1 MKSNSKLN
9 LVVGVG
15 CSFVL
20 AFLFLQP
27 LSVRGAD
34 IGTNTA
40 KMFSTPDEAVA
51 ALSVAAN
58 AKDRDALRAIFGSEL
73 SGIEN
78 PDLVQASNDMV
89 TFATALDATNM
100 LVHDSDT
107 NCTLEV
113 GEDFWPFP
121 IPLVEQDGKWFFD
134 TAAGEEEILNRRIG
148 KNELNTLQVARA
160 YVDAQRQY
168 ASTDPD
174 GDNVLQFAQRFIS
187 SPGKKDGLYWPPD
200 DTGNTSP
207 LGPLV
212 AYAQSEGY
220 GNITNS
226 TNAYQPYNGYYF
238 KILTRQGKHAPGG
251 AYDYIINGNMIAG
264 FALVAWPAEYG
275 KTGIMT
281 FIVNQQGLVY
291 QKDLGAK
298 TAKLASSMKKY
309 DPDST
314 WEVSPD

>member
-1 MKSNSKLN
+1 MKSNLKFN
-9 LVVGVG
+9 FVVVGI
-15 CSFVL
+15 FVSAMVL
-20 AFLFLQP
+20 P
-27 LSVRGAD
+27 LSAQE
-34 IGTNTA
+34 TNAA

-51 ALSVAAN
+51 ALTAAVN
-58 AKDRDALRAIFGSEL
+58 AKDHDTLKAIFGSAL

-78 PDLVQASNDMV
+78 ADRVQASNDLAI
-89 TFATALDATNM
+89 FATALDTTNV

-113 GEDFWPFP
+113 GPDLWPFP
-121 IPLVEQDGKWFFD
+121 IPLVQQDGKWFFD
-134 TAAGEEEILNRRIG
+134 TAAGEQEILNRRIG
-148 KNELNTLQVARA
+148 KNELNTLQVVRA

-174 GDNVLQFAQRFIS
+174 GDDVLQFAQRFIS
-187 SPGKKDGLYWPPD
+187 SPDKKDGLYWPPAD
-200 DTGNTSP
+200 DNDTSP

-220 GNITNS
+220 SIKPNGTNS
-226 TNAYQPYNGYYF
+226 YQPYNGYYF

-251 AYDYIINGNMIAG
+251 KYDYIINGNMIAG

-281 FIVNQQGLVY
+281 FIVNQQGKVY
-291 QKDLGAK
+291 QKDLGEK
-298 TAKLASSMKKY
+298 TVKLASSMKKY

-314 WEVSPD
+314 WELSPD